1 MAKRNRWRTKEAVRI
16 AEQAGIKALRTGAE
30 AILTEAID
38 ETPIDTGTLRRSG
51 TVTVGALPD
60 GARVYEAAEAGNEM
74 KDAFPEKIGKE
85 KAVYISFNTPYALV
99 VHEGAAP
106 HKITVDTAKSLAVP
120 VRRWKGDVN
129 PYGSGKLPMLSKDGK
144 YVLLGRSVNHP
155 GSTGFKYL
163 ENAFNRNKQK
173 VLKYAEK
180 QIRKALKDAP

>member
-1 MAKRNRWRTKEAVRI
+1 MARRSKWRIKEAVKI
-16 AEQAGIKALRTGAE
+16 AEEAGLKALRTGAE

-51 TVTVGALPD
+51 TVTVGGLPNSTK
-60 GARVYEAAEAGNEM
+60 VYEAAEAGTEQKN
-74 KDAFPEKIGKE
+74 AFPGEIGKE

-120 VRRWKGDVN
+120 VRKWKGDVN

-173 VLKYAEK
+173 VIKYAQA
-180 QIRKALKDAP
+180 QIKKALRDAD